1 MRRHF
6 VFAAL
11 VCLLSGCNQSGSL
24 DDYSTSPLK
33 LPNGS
38 IIRVET
44 MMRKEDMMRGM
55 MFRESL
61 PEGRGMLFVHG
72 SPGLY
77 PYWMHQ
83 VKVPLDMI
91 WLDQNKTIVEMVPD
105 APPCPVQGVE
115 AQRRCPNFGGHQPA
129 VYVLELPAGSVRKHN
144 LQFGQKLEF

>member
-11 VCLLSGCNQSGSL
+11 VCLLSGCNQSSSL
-24 DDYSTSPLK
+24 DEYSTSPLK
-33 LPNGS
+33 LPNGTV
-38 IIRVET
+38 IRVET

-61 PEGRGMLFVHG
+61 PQGRGMLFIHG

-91 WLDQNKTIVEMVPD
+91 WMEPDGKVFFISANTPPCQADPCPMYGPDSPATIVLEIAGGMAAKEGVTVGSQIR
-105 APPCPVQGVE
+105 VQ
-115 AQRRCPNFGGHQPA
+115 R
-129 VYVLELPAGSVRKHN
+129 
-144 LQFGQKLEF
+144 